1 MTIEQKLRK
10 LAQALKSCDG
20 TEGRAIARRNARARV
35 LLALRAVR
43 AHVDNTY
50 PSIVDR
56 TGAKRLTLEGRV
68 ARLKRCGWEEIGR
81 VSGNRFDL
89 AGQYALH
96 GVPVKTIRVVNPQQG
111 TQPIKWTRYFIP
123 MWAVA
128 IGLRDPAKLRA
139 AAKDRTYRRALQVE
153 AAILQ
158 NAN

>member
-35 LLALRAVR
+35 LSALRAVR
-43 AHVDNTY
+43 AHVDTVY

-56 TGAKRLTLEGRV
+56 TGAKRLTLEGRL
-68 ARLKRCGWEEIGR
+68 ARLKRQRWVE
-81 VSGNRFDL
+81 VNASMT
-89 AGQYALH
+89 AGAYALQ
-96 GVPVKTIRVVNPQQG
+96 GVPMKTVRVLNPQHRG
-111 TQPIKWTRYFIP
+111 QPLAWKRYFIP
-123 MWAVA
+123 VWALD
-128 IGLRDPAKLRA
+128 IGLDDPAKLRA
-139 AAKDRTYRRALQVE
+139 AVKNRTYRKALQVE

>member
-68 ARLKRCGWEEIGR
+68 ARLKRQGWVEID
-81 VSGNRFDL
+81 SGVPSRE
-89 AGQYALH
+89 AGDYALH
-96 GVPVKTIRVVNPQQG
+96 GVPVKTIRVSNPQQG
-111 TQPIKWTRYFIP
+111 AQPIRWTRYFIP
-123 MWAVA
+123 SWADD
-128 IGLRDPAKLRA
+128 IGLGDTAKLRA
-139 AAKDRTYRRALQVE
+139 AVKNRTYRKALQVE